1 MRLSKINKMST
12 AKRGWRNP
20 AKHPE
25 RATKGKCPVCG
36 KNVDNI
42 ERHTHDKH
50 KSQ

>member
-1 MRLSKINKMST
+1 MRVSSIKTMST

-25 RATKGKCPVCG
+25 KGTKGKCPACG

-42 ERHTHDKH
+42 ESHKHDKH
-50 KSQ
+50 MSQ